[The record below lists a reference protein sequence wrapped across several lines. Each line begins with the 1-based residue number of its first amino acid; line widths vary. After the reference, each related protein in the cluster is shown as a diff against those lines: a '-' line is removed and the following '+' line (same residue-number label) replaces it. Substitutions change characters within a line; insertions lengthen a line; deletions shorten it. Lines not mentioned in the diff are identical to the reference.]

1 MKKIKL
7 LLSAALLFM
16 AVASQAQRG
25 QMSPEKMAEFKTKYK
40 TTLQD
45 SLQIAE
51 PMADSIA
58 NIDFAYQASS
68 RELFQNQDLSR
79 EDKMAKMKELKETK
93 DNQVKALLPEPTYEK
108 YLSMEKNRMKAR
120 FGQGQMRRRQ
130 HDDSND

>member
-7 LLSAALLFM
+7 FLSVALLFM
-16 AVASQAQRG
+16 AVATQAQRG

-58 NIDFAYQASS
+58 NIDFAYQTSV
-68 RELFQNQDLSR
+68 RELFQNQDISR
-79 EDKMAKMKELKETK
+79 EDKMAKIKDLKTQK
-93 DNQVKALLPEPTYEK
+93 DNTVKGLLPEATFEK
-108 YLSMEKNRMKAR
+108 YLSMEKNAR
-120 FGQGQMRRRQ
+120 YQMRPRRRNQ
-130 HDDSND
+130 DDSND